1 MGLSLKVEDVKGG
14 YFLLRNIKGHYI
26 KEDELLKKMQD
37 EESHFYLRA
46 KNDEVEV
53 SGYDF
58 TGIFGE
64 SRFVYPEKIYAE
76 IKSRDNYKIKFYP
89 HQIDSLNKITLE
101 ELANTL
107 VEYSKTIDKKIAV
120 SYSGGLDSSLLAWVF
135 KDRNP
140 LLITVGFE
148 GSEDINVSKERAKIL
163 GLDHIVHKIEIKELK
178 EALEYVKHFCFST
191 MELAL
196 SAGFYIAGKVA
207 KENGADILIV
217 GQLADEIFGGYK
229 KYQGLYD
236 KELKNALNED
246 IKKAIIGLRRDS
258 KAIFSAGIEPMYPYA
273 FKSFFRKATALD
285 TKYKVQKLG
294 LRNIGKILGLPYEII
309 TSKKKA
315 FQYGSRIEKEIKALL
330 RYGL

>member
-1 MGLSLKVEDVKGG
+1 LGLSLKVEDIKGG
-14 YFLLRNIKGHYI
+14 YFFLRNIKGHYV

-37 EESHFYLRA
+37 EESHFYLSA
-46 KNDEVEV
+46 KSDDVEIT
-53 SGYDF
+53 GYDF

-64 SRFVYPEKIYAE
+64 SRFVYPENIYAE
-76 IKSRDNYKIKFYP
+76 IKSQDNYRIKFYP
-89 HQIDSLNKITLE
+89 HQIESSNKVTLE
-101 ELANTL
+101 ELAGTL
-107 VEYSKTIDKKIAV
+107 VEYSKIIDKKIAV

-148 GSEDINVSKERAKIL
+148 GSEDINVSKERAKML
-163 GLDHIVHKIEIKELK
+163 GLDHIVHKIETKELK
-178 EALEYVKHFCFST
+178 EAIKYVVNFCFSI

-196 SAGFYIAGKVA
+196 SAGFYIAGKAA
-207 KENGADILIV
+207 KENGADVLVV

-229 KYQGLYD
+229 KYQGLYAN
-236 KELKNALNED
+236 ELENALNVD
-246 IKKAIIGLRRDS
+246 IKRAIIGMRRDS

-273 FKSFFRKATALD
+273 FKTFYRKARALD

-294 LRNIGKILGLPYEII
+294 LRNIGKILGLPSEII
-309 TSKKKA
+309 DTRKKA